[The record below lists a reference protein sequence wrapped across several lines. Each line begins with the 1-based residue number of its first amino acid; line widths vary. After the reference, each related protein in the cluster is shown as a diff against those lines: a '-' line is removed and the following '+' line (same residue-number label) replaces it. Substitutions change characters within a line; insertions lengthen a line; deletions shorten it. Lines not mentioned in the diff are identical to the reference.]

1 VEMYVDSGELSFRSI
16 MIDENGIEQPT
27 DLLLTQ

>member
-1 VEMYVDSGELSFRSI
+1 MYVEGGALNFRSI
-16 MIDENGIEQPT
+16 MIDEEGREQSS

>member
-1 VEMYVDSGELSFRSI
+1 VEMYVDGGELSFRSI
-16 MIDENGIEQPT
+16 MIDEEGLEQSS